1 MIVVVLDTGV
11 TDVHVQ
17 AVFVAHKVDGDLFIK
32 CKNIFINC
40 RSILSPDVANII
52 IPLHIITGSDHSSRF
67 FGHGK
72 ECVLK
77 DVINDPVARQLL
89 MAVGEN
95 IILEEDVES
104 DMRTFVISKIYGD
117 STSVTCGQARSSR
130 CQTSTEQ

>member
-1 MIVVVLDTGV
+1 MVLDTGV

-32 CKNIFINC
+32 CKNAFINC
-40 RSILSPDVANII
+40 RAMLSPDIGNII
-52 IPLHIITGSDHSSRF
+52 IPLNIITGSDHSSGF

-72 ECVLK
+72 KRVLK

-95 IILEEDVES
+95 ITLEEDVES

-117 STSVTCGQARSSR
+117 STSLTCGHARSSR
-130 CQTSTEQ
+130 CPTSTEQ

>member
-1 MIVVVLDTGV
+1 MVLDTGV

-32 CKNIFINC
+32 CKNAFINC
-40 RSILSPDVANII
+40 RAMLSPDVANII
-52 IPLHIITGSDHSSRF
+52 IPLHIITGSDHTSGV

-72 ECVLK
+72 KRVLK
-77 DVINDPVARQLL
+77 DVINDPEARQLL

-95 IILEEDVES
+95 ITLGEDVES

-117 STSVTCGQARSSR
+117 STSVICGQARS
-130 CQTSTEQ
+130 